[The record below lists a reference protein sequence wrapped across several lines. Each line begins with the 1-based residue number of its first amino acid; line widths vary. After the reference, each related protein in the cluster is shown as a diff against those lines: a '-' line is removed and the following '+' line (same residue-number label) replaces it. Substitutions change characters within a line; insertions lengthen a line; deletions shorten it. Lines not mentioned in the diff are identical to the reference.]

1 MAIGW
6 CDPGFI
12 TALRPHGE
20 SSAILSILT
29 AHHGLHKGV
38 VRFGARDRGILQ
50 LGNAVYSAWRA
61 RLEGSLGRWTLEL
74 AHPYAPEFFVQPGP
88 LYALQAACQWV
99 GTVLPE
105 REPCPD
111 VFTYFG
117 ALLEGLRTSGWAGAF
132 VRFEVALLQARGVGL
147 DFSVCAVTG
156 ARTGLAYVSKRT
168 GRAVVPAVGALY
180 TGQVLAL
187 PAFLTTVEQV
197 PPVDDAIAGL
207 ALTHYF
213 FEHHVLSHCPGVFPP
228 ARAMLQSYLV
238 QEGSRKSSWNS

>member
-12 TALRPHGE
+12 TSLRPHGE

-29 AHHGLHKGV
+29 AHHGLHKGI
-38 VRFGARDRGILQ
+38 VRSGSRDRGVLQ
-50 LGNAVYSAWRA
+50 LGNAVHSAWRA

-74 AHPYAPEFFVQPGP
+74 AHPYASEFFAQPGP

-111 VFTYFG
+111 VFTHFG
-117 ALLEGLRTSGWAGAF
+117 ALLEGLRTPGWAAAF
-132 VRFEVALLQARGVGL
+132 VRFEICLLQALGVGF

-156 ARTGLAYVSKRT
+156 ARGGLGYVSKRT
-168 GRAVVPAVGALY
+168 GRAVVLDIGALY
-180 TGQVLAL
+180 AGQVLAL
-187 PAFLTTVEQV
+187 PAFLTTDTQV
-197 PPVDDAIAGL
+197 PPVEETIAGL
-207 ALTHYF
+207 ALTQYF
-213 FEHHVLSHCPGVFPP
+213 FAHHILSHCPGTFPP

-238 QEGSRKSSWNS
+238 